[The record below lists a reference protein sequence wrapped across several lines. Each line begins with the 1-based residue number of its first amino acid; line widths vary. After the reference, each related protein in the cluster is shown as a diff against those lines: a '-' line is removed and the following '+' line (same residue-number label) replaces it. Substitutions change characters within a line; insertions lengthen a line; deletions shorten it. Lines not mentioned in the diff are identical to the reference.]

1 MRVAVGLL
9 LTLAA
14 LTAGESNYLTGGNI
28 RGKHKRGVGCPKLQ
42 KKTTTPTPSPRTTT
56 NPITTRKPPRLP
68 RPPTCTYNPP
78 SGQLFASEQFPKK
91 YPKNMNCFYSMT
103 AAQGKKVKLTFH
115 VLEVSFLADLDIESH
130 I

>member
-14 LTAGESNYLTGGNI
+14 LAL
-28 RGKHKRGVGCPKLQ
+28 GCPKLQ

-56 NPITTRKPPRLP
+56 KPTATTTLPPRARLP

-78 SGQLFASEQFPKK
+78 PGQLFASEQFPKK

-115 VLEVSFLADLDIESH
+115 VLEVSFLADLDIDESRNENKGLS
-130 I
+130 IIKK